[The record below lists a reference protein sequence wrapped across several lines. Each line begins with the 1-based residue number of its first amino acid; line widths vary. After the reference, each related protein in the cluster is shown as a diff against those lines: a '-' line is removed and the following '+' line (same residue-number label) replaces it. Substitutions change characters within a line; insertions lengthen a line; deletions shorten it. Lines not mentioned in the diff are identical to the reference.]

1 MEKQQLIKKKQNP
14 GTTAGSRVEVPRG
27 KQAVNVAELG
37 FSCLPSAGDI
47 IGDKAFRELLHNEL
61 QMTEI

>member
-37 FSCLPSAGDI
+37 LSCLPSAGDV
-47 IGDKAFRELLHNEL
+47 IGDKRAAA
-61 QMTEI
+61 